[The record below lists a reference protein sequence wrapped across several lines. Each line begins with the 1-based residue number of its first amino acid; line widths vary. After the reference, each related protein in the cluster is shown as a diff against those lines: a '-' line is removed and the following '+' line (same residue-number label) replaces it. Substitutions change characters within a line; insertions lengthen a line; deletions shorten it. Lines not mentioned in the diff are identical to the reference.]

1 MSSLTEWGKGEAYGA
16 LGAWLQGRVSAD
28 WSDQRQDLLT
38 WRGSSSGLVEDDSLS
53 SMSLLPVA
61 WVITLGGSSEP
72 GFTETMLLWGDDPP
86 LVRDRLRVEPRRL
99 GLRVVGRATGIL
111 NFLV

>member
-61 WVITLGGSSEP
+61 
-72 GFTETMLLWGDDPP
+72 
-86 LVRDRLRVEPRRL
+86 
-99 GLRVVGRATGIL
+99 
-111 NFLV
+111 